1 MRCYKLGELW
11 PKLFKGSTIPPKID
25 VPVVAR
31 RFRTLGALGEERI
44 ESLHQV
50 YNRHG
55 RVLVTMRNKGKAYA
69 LAMQR
74 ETVLQ
79 ATRARLGNVA
89 APVSRVLTNPAA
101 HQAKIAANRA
111 AKKAK
116 R

>member
-1 MRCYKLGELW
+1 VLV
-11 PKLFKGSTIPPKID
+11 FI

-44 ESLHQV
+44 EGLHQV

-55 RVLVTMRNKGKAYA
+55 RVLVSMRNKGKAYVV
-69 LAMQR
+69 AMQR

-79 ATRARLGNVA
+79 AAKARLGNVA
-89 APVSRVLTNPAA
+89 APVSRVFTNPAA
-101 HQAKIAANRA
+101 HQAKIEANRA

>member
-1 MRCYKLGELW
+1 MV
-11 PKLFKGSTIPPKID
+11 FI

-44 ESLHQV
+44 KSLHQV

-55 RVLVTMRNKGKAYA
+55 RVLVAMRNKGKAYA
-69 LAMQR
+69 VAMQR

-89 APVSRVLTNPAA
+89 APVSRVFTNPAA